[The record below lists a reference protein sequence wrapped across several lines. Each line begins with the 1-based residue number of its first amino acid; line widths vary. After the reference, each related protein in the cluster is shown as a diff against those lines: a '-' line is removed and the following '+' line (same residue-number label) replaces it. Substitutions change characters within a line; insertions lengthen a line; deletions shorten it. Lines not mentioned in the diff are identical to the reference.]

1 MNQLFV
7 STIIRLVL
15 ILLLFLVTNT
25 QGLFQIEKV
34 LEVDL
39 NLSNHR
45 DNKLRYFVHKH
56 NRFIW
61 INDQGIFASVLALNE
76 KLTIQLL
83 MENMSGINKRQQNE
97 L

>member
-1 MNQLFV
+1 MTKLCAY
-7 STIIRLVL
+7 
-15 ILLLFLVTNT
+15 FLVIDADGVWST
-25 QGLFQIEKV
+25 EKV
-34 LEVDL
+34 LEIDL

-45 DNKLRYFVHKH
+45 DNRLRYFMFKY

-61 INDQGIFASVLALNE
+61 LNDQGIFINVLALNE